1 MRKITHALLAIG
13 VTAVLTLGTISLF
26 TESAEAACRMTPQCW
41 ANSDCDALC
50 GTGLGRCVHA
60 KCPIRICKCS

>member
-1 MRKITHALLAIG
+1 MRKISHLVLAIG
-13 VTAVLTLGTISLF
+13 MTMALALGITAVF
-26 TESAEAACRMTPQCW
+26 TESAEATCRIRPECS
-41 ANSDCDALC
+41 ANSDCDAIC